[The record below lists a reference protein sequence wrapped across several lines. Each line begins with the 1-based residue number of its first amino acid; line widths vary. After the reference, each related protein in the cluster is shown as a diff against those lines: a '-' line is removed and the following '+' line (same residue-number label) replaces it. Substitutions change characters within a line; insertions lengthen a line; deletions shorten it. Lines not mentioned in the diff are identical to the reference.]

1 MFEERHRRN
10 KMKLENGAIYY
21 LDLGRMSFQ
30 QPLYR
35 PLLPPLEGDGVIS
48 TPTFFTFRFSFYFCR
63 CCVEFKLLSLKL
75 SGDSIVFQLS

>member
-1 MFEERHRRN
+1 VSFTFEGKLGQKFYVFEERHRRN

-35 PLLPPLEGDGVIS
+35 PMLPPLEGDGFIS
-48 TPTFFTFRFSFYFCR
+48 TPTFPFLFF
-63 CCVEFKLLSLKL
+63 LSVLC
-75 SGDSIVFQLS
+75 